1 MRNEYEEI
9 PNGSLVNGGTVI
21 ATGRKTKTTKSDTKP
36 LHTRL
41 FDALKETNTTSASTA
56 EVQQKT
62 KESRLLKEIEKKQ
75 KYGTHDT
82 NIESSEAQPS
92 TLENFTEGVKRV

>member
-1 MRNEYEEI
+1 MQMREEYEGI

-41 FDALKETNTTSASTA
+41 F
-56 EVQQKT
+56 
-62 KESRLLKEIEKKQ
+62 
-75 KYGTHDT
+75 
-82 NIESSEAQPS
+82 EA
-92 TLENFTEGVKRV
+92 